1 MEDTEKKSSYIGY
14 NDTYKWIEGHQA
26 GNGKIFRQLPAALLL
41 AGFIALSLYDYRLYH
56 SVIELTG
63 AVVAFTMATIA
74 FNTYHI
80 NENNWLIFLG
90 IAQGFAAI
98 FFILH
103 IITFMES
110 NYYYVYHYNLSS
122 QFWLIGSGM
131 EYISLLICMRYLR
144 RKINFNKV
152 FISFLG
158 ISTALLLLVYRG
170 NMIPESYINGIGFTA
185 FQYMLEYL
193 LLGISIFALLLFIMN
208 QKEMSEN
215 ISKYMIRYFLATHT
229 AQITFLFSGEMGDI
243 THLAGHIFKVTAVY
257 CMYKALVESSLRKP
271 YGLLHQTNQ
280 RLFSEV
286 MIREKTEMEL
296 RKEKKELKGILDAV
310 GDGIIVTHKDGTHIH
325 SNNLFYKMF
334 NLPYMFDTES
344 CIGLVNISKRQL
356 MDSDEFEKITK
367 QIWNMPNEFTDYLET
382 KDNRLIERVSRPLI
396 LDGVFYGKVWSHRDI
411 TEKVIAE
418 QALRE
423 SERYHRRLI
432 ELLPD
437 AVILHKGEEPI
448 AANSAAFKLMN
459 CTNVE
464 DIKTHLFFNLHSDC
478 KERAAERLAKLTAM
492 ETTVDFIEEKLILH
506 DGTVIDVEIGGTSFR
521 QEDGMYIISVVR
533 DISERKK
540 TERLQKTVIEKDR
553 LLDEAT
559 EYDRLKT
566 EFFSTISHELKT
578 PLNVILGSV
587 QLLKMRTSVNSDCA
601 YGSSLDKY
609 TRIMMQNCYRLLK
622 LINNLIDITRLDSG
636 FMRLNPVNSDIVRI
650 VEDITLSIADFVET
664 KGITLIFD
672 TDIEEKIIAC
682 DGDKL
687 ERVMMNLLSNAIK
700 FTPSGGQI
708 EVVVHDSDDW
718 VVITVKDTGIGIPQ
732 DKQDIIFERFRQV
745 DGSLRREREGSG
757 IGLSLVKSLV
767 ELHGGTVAVK
777 STVGKGSEFIIQ
789 LPTVLITRE
798 DNGEAEAAVAQE
810 INVERIDIEFSDI
823 YTL

>member
-1 MEDTEKKSSYIGY
+1 MEDTEKKRSCIRHH
-14 NDTYKWIEGHQA
+14 DTYAWIEGHQA
-26 GNGKIFRQLPAALLL
+26 GSGKIFRLLPAALFLTGL
-41 AGFIALSLYDYRLYH
+41 IVLSLHDYRLYH

-63 AVVAFTMATIA
+63 VVVASTMATIA

-90 IAQGFAAI
+90 IAQGFVAI
-98 FFILH
+98 FLILH
-103 IITFMES
+103 IITFIES
-110 NYYYVYHYNLSS
+110 YNYFEHPYNMSS
-122 QFWLIGSGM
+122 QFWLIGSGI
-131 EYISLLICMRYLR
+131 ENISLLISMRYLR
-144 RKINFNKV
+144 RKININKV
-152 FISFLG
+152 FISYLG
-158 ISTALLLLVYRG
+158 ISTTLLLLVYRG
-170 NMIPESYINGIGFTA
+170 NMTPENYINGIGFRA
-185 FQYMLEYL
+185 FQYMLSYL
-193 LLGISIFALLLFIMN
+193 LLGISILALLLFRMN

-215 ISKYMIRYFLATHT
+215 ISKYMIRYFGTTFT
-229 AQITFLFSGEMGDI
+229 AHMIFLFSGKVGDI
-243 THLAGHIFKVTAVY
+243 AHMAGHIFKIAAVY
-257 CMYKALVESSLRKP
+257 YMYKALVESSLRKP
-271 YGLLHQTNQ
+271 YALLQQTNQ

-286 MIREKTEMEL
+286 MIRQKTEMEL
-296 RKEKKELKGILDAV
+296 RKEKKELQGILDAV
-310 GDGIIVTHKDGTHIH
+310 GDGIIVTHKDGSHIH

-334 NLPYMFDTES
+334 NLTDSHDSNDPIKLLEMVKNQF
-344 CIGLVNISKRQL
+344 V
-356 MDSDEFEKITK
+356 DSDEFVKITK
-367 QIWNMPNEFTDYLET
+367 QIWSMPNEFTDYLET
-382 KDNRLIERVSRPLI
+382 KDSRLIERVSRPLI
-396 LDGVFYGKVWSHRDI
+396 LDGVFYGKVWSYRDI
-411 TEKVIAE
+411 TEKIMAE

-437 AVILHKGEEPI
+437 AVILHKGVEPI
-448 AANSAAFKLMN
+448 AANSAAFKLMH

-464 DIKTHLFFNLHSDC
+464 DIKTHLFFNLYSDC
-478 KERAAERLAKLTAM
+478 KEGAAERLAKLTAM

-506 DGTVIDVEIGGTSFR
+506 DGTVIEVEIGGASFR

-540 TERLQKTVIEKDR
+540 TERLQKTVIEKNR

-587 QLLKMRTSVNSDCA
+587 QLLKMKTSSSSACECNP
-601 YGSSLDKY
+601 SLDKY

-636 FMRLNPVNSDIVRI
+636 FMRLNPVNSNIVRI

-672 TDIEEKIIAC
+672 TDMEEKIIAC

-687 ERVMMNLLSNAIK
+687 ERVMLNLLSNAIK

-708 EVVVHDSDDW
+708 EVVVHDRGDW
-718 VVITVKDTGIGIPQ
+718 VVITVRDTGIGIPQ
-732 DKQDIIFERFRQV
+732 DKQAIIFERFRQV

-757 IGLSLVKSLV
+757 IGLSLVKSLI
-767 ELHGGTVAVK
+767 ELHGGTITVK
-777 STVGKGSEFIIQ
+777 STVGKGSEFIIR
-789 LPTVLITRE
+789 LPTVLITKE

-810 INVERIDIEFSDI
+810 INVERINIEFSDI
-823 YTL
+823 YPL